1 MSVSLS
7 AHTGA
12 RRSVGSLAARPRLL
26 AVLGASCIAFSGIL
40 VRLSGAS
47 PSTATVFRALYALP
61 FLVLLA
67 APEDRRLGPPPRRA
81 RLLAVGAGLFFA
93 IDLTT
98 FHLAIEQMGAGLATV
113 MGNLQ
118 VIVVGIVAWL
128 LLGER
133 PSRRVLAGAPLAV
146 VGVVLISGVVGGGAY
161 GRDPGLGVAY
171 GLVTACSYAGYLL
184 LIRKARTPGR
194 FVGPVRDA
202 TAATV
207 LGGLLGG
214 IVIGDLVL
222 VPSWPE
228 HGWLIVLALSAQ
240 LAGGLLIA
248 ASLPF
253 LPAVVSSLILLS
265 QPLAAVV
272 LAALLIGE
280 APSPFQVAGVGLV
293 LAGVALGTVGGIPA
307 QFRRAPEG

>member
-1 MSVSLS
+1 M
-7 AHTGA
+7 
-12 RRSVGSLAARPRLL
+12 ARPRLL

-40 VRLSGAS
+40 VRLSGAA
-47 PSTATVFRALYALP
+47 PSTATVFRALYAVP
-61 FLVLLA
+61 FLVVLA
-67 APEDRRLGPPPRRA
+67 VPEERRLGRSSGRA

-93 IDLTT
+93 VDLTT
-98 FHLAIEQMGAGLATV
+98 FHLAIQEMGAGLATV

-133 PSRRVLAGAPLAV
+133 PSRRVLTGAPLAV
-146 VGVVLISGVVGGGAY
+146 VGVILISGVVGGGAY

-171 GLVTACSYAGYLL
+171 GIVTACSYAGYLL
-184 LIRKARTPGR
+184 LIRRARTPGR

-202 TAATV
+202 TLATV
-207 LGGLLGG
+207 VGGLLGG
-214 IVIGDLVL
+214 ILLGDLVI

-228 HGWLIVLALSAQ
+228 HGWLIVLAISAQ
-240 LAGGLLIA
+240 VAGGLLIA

-265 QPLAAVV
+265 QPVAAVALAAV
-272 LAALLIGE
+272 LLGE

-293 LAGVALGTVGGIPA
+293 VGGVALGTVGGVPGR
-307 QFRRAPEG
+307 FRRRAPAG